1 MKYLIPIILTLLLSQ
16 TAAQANS
23 AYENL
28 AFALRQQKITDDL
41 RHKCQIPA
49 SVSDEQLR
57 QSFLDSTHDNSA
69 VLSAVKALRENHQQ
83 RYQTFL
89 NQVTCPQ

>member
-1 MKYLIPIILTLLLSQ
+1 MRYLIPILVTLLLSP
-16 TAAQANS
+16 TAALANS

-28 AFALRQQKITDDL
+28 AFALRQQKITDEL
-41 RHKCQIPA
+41 RQKCQIPA

-57 QSFLDSTHDNSA
+57 ARFLNSTHDNSA
-69 VLSAVKALRENHQQ
+69 ILSAVKALTENNQS

-89 NQVTCPQ
+89 SQVKCPE

>member
-1 MKYLIPIILTLLLSQ
+1 MRYLIPILVTLLLSP
-16 TAAQANS
+16 TAALANS

-28 AFALRQQKITDDL
+28 AFALRQQKITDEL
-41 RHKCQIPA
+41 RQKCQIPA

-57 QSFLDSTHDNSA
+57 ARFLNSTHDNSA
-69 VLSAVKALRENHQQ
+69 VLSAVKALTENNQS

-89 NQVTCPQ
+89 SQVKCPE

>member
-1 MKYLIPIILTLLLSQ
+1 MKYLIAIVMMLLSQ
-16 TAAQANS
+16 TPALANS

-41 RHKCQIPA
+41 RHKCDIPT

-57 QSFLDSTHDNSA
+57 THFLDSTHDNSA
-69 VLSAVKALRENHQQ
+69 VLSAVKALTENNQQ

-89 NQVTCPQ
+89 SQVKCPD

>member
-1 MKYLIPIILTLLLSQ
+1 MKYLIPIVLTLLMSPMV
-16 TAAQANS
+16 AQANS

-41 RHKCQIPA
+41 RHKCQIPTT
-49 SVSDEQLR
+49 VSDEQLR
-57 QSFLDSTHDNSA
+57 THFLDSTHDNSA
-69 VLSAVKALRENHQQ
+69 VLSAVKALTENNPQ

-89 NQVTCPQ
+89 SQVKCPD

>member
-1 MKYLIPIILTLLLSQ
+1 MKYLIPIVLTLLLSPM
-16 TAAQANS
+16 AAQANS

-41 RHKCQIPA
+41 RHKCQIPPT
-49 SVSDEQLR
+49 VSDEQLR
-57 QSFLDSTHDNSA
+57 TRFLDSTHDNSA
-69 VLSAVKALRENHQQ
+69 VLSAVKALTENNEQ

-89 NQVTCPQ
+89 NQVKCPE

>member
-1 MKYLIPIILTLLLSQ
+1 MKYLIPILVTLLLSP
-16 TAAQANS
+16 TAALANS

-28 AFALRQQKITDDL
+28 AFALRQQKITDEL
-41 RHKCQIPA
+41 RQKCQILA

-57 QSFLDSTHDNSA
+57 ARFLNSTHDNSA
-69 VLSAVKALRENHQQ
+69 VLSAVKALSENNQP

-89 NQVTCPQ
+89 SQVNCPE

>member
-1 MKYLIPIILTLLLSQ
+1 MRYLIPILVTLLLSP
-16 TAAQANS
+16 TAALANS

-28 AFALRQQKITDDL
+28 AFALRQQKITDEL
-41 RHKCQIPA
+41 RQKCQIPA

-57 QSFLDSTHDNSA
+57 VRFLNSTHDNSA
-69 VLSAVKALRENHQQ
+69 ILSAVKALTENNQS

-89 NQVTCPQ
+89 SQVKCPE